1 MKKTTRPLRLILCG
15 NGGPGMKYTFLPEV
29 QNDTLFV
36 LTGSPLPLLA
46 GYLAAVNLWAFALMG
61 VDKRR
66 AKRKGARRIRERTLF
81 LSALL
86 GGSPGALLGMW
97 TFRYKTKH
105 WYFVWGMPLILA
117 AQIALGIWIFRTI

>member
-1 MKKTTRPLRLILCG
+1 
-15 NGGPGMKYTFLPEV
+15 MKYTFLPEV

-97 TFRYKTKH
+97 TFRHKTKH